1 MSFNFLVLHKKM
13 QQKKLEGKEMSL
25 IEEKTPSAENSQAVP
40 LIKETFSGEEFE
52 KIRKLWV
59 ASILQQSK

>member
-1 MSFNFLVLHKKM
+1 M

-40 LIKETFSGEEFE
+40 LIKGTFSGEEFE